1 MHRFIALYPQP
12 HDVSAFQEYYA
23 ETHVPLVDALPGI
36 RNAKYSFDVAV
47 LAGEASYACVFEAEF
62 EDRAALHAALQ
73 SPEGVKAAEDVANF
87 ATGGVILLDYAA
99 A

>member
-1 MHRFIALYPQP
+1 VHRFIALYPQP
-12 HDVSAFQEYYA
+12 HDVAAFQKYYT
-23 ETHVPLVDALPGI
+23 EVHVPLVDALPGI
-36 RNAKYSFDVAV
+36 RNAKYSFDVGV
-47 LAGEASYACVFEAEF
+47 LAGEASYVCVFEAEF

-73 SPEGVKAAEDVANF
+73 SPEGIKAAEDVTNF

>member
-1 MHRFIALYPQP
+1 VHRFIALYPQP
-12 HDVSAFQEYYA
+12 HDVAAFQEYYA
-23 ETHVPLVDALPGI
+23 TIHVPLVDALPGI

-62 EDRAALHAALQ
+62 EDRAELYAAPQ
-73 SPEGVKAAEDVANF
+73 FSEGGKAAEDVANF